1 MKGVNRT
8 RLPRVQKPKDLLKKE
23 RHSERSEESPQNAK
37 RFFGLR
43 PQNDMSG
50 AMGFF
55 GRRFPQ
61 KDMTDKM
68 GAIPCTLAFCRIGK
82 F

>member
-8 RLPRVQKPKDLLKKE
+8 RLPRVQKPKAPLKNFTVILSEAKDLLKKE

-61 KDMTDKM
+61 NDMT
-68 GAIPCTLAFCRIGK
+68 
-82 F
+82 